1 MNPANEDCDLL
12 ARAAAWSGEVGDYA
26 ALAREHGLDFATA
39 ALYTRIARHEENVR
53 FLASTTHGVK
63 PVVNRIAI
71 VPGAFHR
78 EYKSTGADGARFAAI
93 VRSMGLEADVLP
105 TAAFGRT
112 AENARIILDWL
123 AAQTQPVA
131 LVSLSKG
138 TTDLKYALT
147 LPEAATAFANV
158 PAWLSFSGLFHGT
171 PLIDWLRRQRLRH
184 LAVRALLWWRGHP
197 RSTLGDLRHA
207 HAVVAIPPHL
217 RVVHVCAFPL
227 RRHLAHEWAPR
238 AYGRLSPL
246 GPNDGGGI
254 LLSDALRFPGIVCP
268 IWAADHY
275 LAPRWDITPS
285 LTAIIAAALAPRH
298 ATASASQP
306 STPPASKSSA

>member
-1 MNPANEDCDLL
+1 VNPANEDRELL
-12 ARAAAWSGEVGDYA
+12 ARAAAWGGEAGDYA
-26 ALAREHGLDFATA
+26 AFSREHGLDFATA
-39 ALYTRIARHEENVR
+39 VLYSHIARHEDNAR
-53 FLASTTHGVK
+53 FLASAALGAK
-63 PVVNRIAI
+63 PAVNRIAI

-93 VRSMGLEADVLP
+93 VRSMGLEADVIP
-105 TAAFGRT
+105 AAAFGRT

-123 AAQTQPVA
+123 ASQTEPVA

-138 TTDLKYALT
+138 TTDVRRALA
-147 LPEAATAFANV
+147 LPDAAAAFANV

-171 PLIDWLRRQRLRH
+171 PLIEWLRRQPLRH
-184 LAVRALLWWRGHP
+184 FAVRALLWWKGHP
-197 RSTLGDLRHA
+197 RATLGDLRHA
-207 HAVVAIPPHL
+207 PAPVAVPPHL
-217 RVVHVCAFPL
+217 HIVHVCAFPL

-238 AYGRLSPL
+238 AYGRLAPL

-285 LTAIIAAALAPRH
+285 LTGIIAAALAPRH
-298 ATASASQP
+298 ASQSATAP
-306 STPPASKSSA
+306 SSSPASRSSA

>member
-1 MNPANEDCDLL
+1 MNPASEDGELL
-12 ARAAAWSGEVGDYA
+12 ARAAAWGGKVGDYA
-26 ALAREHGLDFATA
+26 AFAREHGLDFATA
-39 ALYTRIARHEENVR
+39 VLYSRIVRHEENAR
-53 FLASTTHGVK
+53 FPATTTHAAK
-63 PVVNRIAI
+63 PGVNRVAI

-93 VRSMGLEADVLP
+93 VRSMGLEAELIP

-123 AAQTQPVA
+123 AVQTQPVA
-131 LVSLSKG
+131 IVSLSKG
-138 TTDLKYALT
+138 TTDVRCALA
-147 LPEAATAFANV
+147 LPNAATAFANV

-171 PLIDWLRRQRLRH
+171 PLIDWLRRRRLRH
-184 LAVRALLWWRGHP
+184 FAARALLWWRGHP
-197 RSTLGDLRHA
+197 RGTLDDLRHA
-207 HAVVAIPPHL
+207 PAVVALPPHL

-238 AYGRLSPL
+238 AYERLAPL

-254 LLSDALRFPGIVCP
+254 LLSDALRFPGIICP
-268 IWAADHY
+268 VWGTDHY

-285 LTAIIAAALAPRH
+285 LTGIIAAALAPRH

-306 STPPASKSSA
+306 SSRPASRSSA